1 MHGFVTN
8 IEEASLRNE
17 FFREV
22 LYTDN
27 RMQLVVMS
35 LKPGEDIGMETH
47 VDVDQFIRVESG
59 EGKAILN
66 GIEHPLTDG
75 SVIVVPQGVEHDVVN
90 TSLEH
95 PMKLYTLYAPPH
107 HKDKTIHKTKAEAE
121 SSEEHFDGVTSE

>member
-1 MHGFVTN
+1 MNGFVTN

-27 RMQLVVMS
+27 HVQLVVMS

-47 VDVDQFIRVESG
+47 TDVDQFIRVEAG

-66 GIEHPLTDG
+66 GVEHPLTDG
-75 SVIVVPQGVEHDVVN
+75 SVIVVPQGVEHNVVN
-90 TSLEH
+90 LSLEH